1 MQLGERL
8 EEQRLLPRWN
18 ADPRILHTELQA
30 ELLHIRAKFCF
41 YANRDLSFLGKLDGI
56 AHQINEY
63 LTQTVRITHNQ
74 LRDIFSYAA
83 GQQDILFLGF
93 G

>member
-1 MQLGERL
+1 M
-8 EEQRLLPRWN
+8 EEQRLLLEWN
-18 ADPRILHTELQA
+18 ADARILHTELQA
-30 ELLHIRAKFCF
+30 ELLRVQAKFCF
-41 YANRDLSFLGKLDGI
+41 YTNRDLSFLGKLDGI

-74 LRDIFSYAA
+74 LRDIFSYTA